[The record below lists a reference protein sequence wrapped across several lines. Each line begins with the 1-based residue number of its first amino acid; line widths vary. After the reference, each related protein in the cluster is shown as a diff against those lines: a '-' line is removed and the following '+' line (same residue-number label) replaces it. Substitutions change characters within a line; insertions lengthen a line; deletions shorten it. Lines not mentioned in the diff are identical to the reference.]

1 MNKGNFFF
9 FFKVKCKRGKNPPS
23 GKLFILSD
31 EINSPELPY
40 VVAALLNSAILQNRF
55 QIISSSNKK
64 VIKFT
69 YSSVYKTTA

>member
-1 MNKGNFFF
+1 MGNF
-9 FFKVKCKRGKNPPS
+9 FFKVKWKKKKKTPS
-23 GKLFILSD
+23 GKPFILSD
-31 EINSPELPY
+31 EINSPELSY

-69 YSSVYKTTA
+69 YSFVYKTTA